1 MRFPRTL
8 VRKIS
13 SDDVDAKIGQLACW
27 AASIL
32 VFGLG
37 FLKLASLPLTET
49 ELFLGL
55 LLVLAVGLLGVNL
68 GMLMRIENN
77 TRQRNTD

>member
-1 MRFPRTL
+1 MRFARTL
-8 VRKIS
+8 GRKIS
-13 SDDVDAKIGQLACW
+13 SDRFDARFAQFACW
-27 AASIL
+27 AGSIL
-32 VFGLG
+32 VLGLG

-68 GMLMRIENN
+68 GFLVRIEDN